1 MPSDHENDYKSWACE
16 FYDFARSSYSQDEL
30 FMIQCEIVGIVSFL
44 SSESLSWRVNT
55 KMNTKHTLIANT
67 RIFPISE
74 YFLFPL
80 QIQAEKEIGNIC
92 MQAKTQ
98 ITTEAIAFTSS

>member
-1 MPSDHENDYKSWACE
+1 
-16 FYDFARSSYSQDEL
+16 
-30 FMIQCEIVGIVSFL
+30 
-44 SSESLSWRVNT
+44 
-55 KMNTKHTLIANT
+55 MNTKHTLIANT
-67 RIFPISE
+67 RIFPISK

-80 QIQAEKEIGNIC
+80 QIQAEKEIGNIY

>member
-16 FYDFARSSYSQDEL
+16 FYDLARSSYSQDEL

-44 SSESLSWRVNT
+44 SSEGLSWRVNT

-67 RIFPISE
+67 RIFPIS
-74 YFLFPL
+74 FTNSSR
-80 QIQAEKEIGNIC
+80 KGNRKYLHASKNTNNHRGNCIY
-92 MQAKTQ
+92 
-98 ITTEAIAFTSS
+98 

>member
-1 MPSDHENDYKSWACE
+1 MKMITKVGLVN
-16 FYDFARSSYSQDEL
+16 
-30 FMIQCEIVGIVSFL
+30 FMTLLDLHTHRMNFLWYNVKLWGFSVFL
-44 SSESLSWRVNT
+44 SSEGLSWRVNT

-67 RIFPISE
+67 RIFPISK

-80 QIQAEKEIGNIC
+80 QIQAEKEIGNIY

>member
-1 MPSDHENDYKSWACE
+1 
-16 FYDFARSSYSQDEL
+16 
-30 FMIQCEIVGIVSFL
+30 
-44 SSESLSWRVNT
+44 
-55 KMNTKHTLIANT
+55 MNTKHTLIANT

-98 ITTEAIAFTSS
+98 ITTEAIAFTSL